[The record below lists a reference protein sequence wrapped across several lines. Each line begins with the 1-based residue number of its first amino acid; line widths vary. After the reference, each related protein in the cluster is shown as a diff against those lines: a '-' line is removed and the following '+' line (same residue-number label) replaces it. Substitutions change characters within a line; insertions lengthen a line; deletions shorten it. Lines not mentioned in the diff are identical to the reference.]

1 MDVLAP
7 LRQLS
12 AWFSRQ
18 SRTVKDLIV
27 IGFVVL
33 PIFVAAVWYDAFD
46 RFLQLT
52 NQPQSDAFDWLVILV
67 VCLGLAAKVYAIRRV
82 IDLRREVGLRR
93 KAETEAHQMARHDV
107 LTGLPTAAG
116 SRFERRSNSR
126 RDCAL
131 PSSTSTP
138 IGQIAPTIY
147 SRHDPAS
154 RIAGGDGQHSRR
166 FAA

>member
-1 MDVLAP
+1 MDLSAP

-12 AWFSRQ
+12 AWFTRQ

-33 PIFVAAVWYDAFD
+33 PIFVAAVWYKAFD

-93 KAETEAHQMARHDV
+93 KAETEAHQMARHEV
-107 LTGLPTAAG
+107 LTGLPN
-116 SRFERRSNSR
+116 RRWFIEEFERATSNLPTG
-126 RDCAL
+126 DACAL
-131 PSSTSTP
+131 LVVDLETV
-138 IGQIAPTIY
+138 G
-147 SRHDPAS
+147 RLLK
-154 RIAGGDGQHSRR
+154 
-166 FAA
+166 

>member
-52 NQPQSDAFDWLVILV
+52 KDGV
-67 VCLGLAAKVYAIRRV
+67 
-82 IDLRREVGLRR
+82 
-93 KAETEAHQMARHDV
+93 
-107 LTGLPTAAG
+107 AAG
-116 SRFERRSNSR
+116 GHGHVLGE
-126 RDCAL
+126 
-131 PSSTSTP
+131 
-138 IGQIAPTIY
+138 I
-147 SRHDPAS
+147 
-154 RIAGGDGQHSRR
+154 
-166 FAA
+166 